1 VIVVNQLLAEICPRP
16 EIVLRNA
23 TQKIVVDKLKMNYQK
38 VPNLMAKRGEAD
50 RDIQTKMPKHL
61 VAGKRKIGK
70 DNHR

>member
-1 VIVVNQLLAEICPRP
+1 
-16 EIVLRNA
+16 
-23 TQKIVVDKLKMNYQK
+23 MNYQK